1 MLAFFCL
8 SIKHMVY
15 PQDLIDYE
23 SGELDYEETLD
34 LFQGLIDT
42 GLAWRLQG
50 HYGRTARH
58 LIDDGLCFA

>member
-1 MLAFFCL
+1 
-8 SIKHMVY
+8 MVY

-23 SGELDYEETLD
+23 SGELDYDETLE

-50 HYGRTARH
+50 HYGRVAQH
-58 LIDDGLCFA
+58 LINDGLCFA